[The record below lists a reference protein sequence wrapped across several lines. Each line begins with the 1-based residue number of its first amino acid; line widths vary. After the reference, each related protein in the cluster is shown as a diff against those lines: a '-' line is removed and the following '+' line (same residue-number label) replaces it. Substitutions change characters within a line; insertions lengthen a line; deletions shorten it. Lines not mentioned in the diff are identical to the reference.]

1 MKTATL
7 TALATIA
14 ALPAFAESHTAMADV
29 ELWRLD
35 CGTVQV
41 NDLNM
46 FSDTRAYTGETRELT
61 ASCYLIRHGE
71 DYLIW
76 DTGLPA
82 DLKGAEVNETDAL
95 SPTLDA
101 TLEEQLAE
109 LDLTPA
115 DIGRIGISHYHF
127 DHTGQAA
134 TFPEA
139 ELLIDTR
146 DWDVLSAEPLPTFAE
161 GFANP
166 ALVKPWQEGG
176 KLTTTTGDT
185 DIFGDGSV
193 TMLTMPGHT
202 PGSTALLVQLADTG
216 PVLLSGDVVHFEE
229 QIDNEGVPTF
239 NTDRSDTVSSID
251 RMTKLAD
258 NAGATLIIQH
268 DPRDVEKLPAFP
280 QSAK

>member
-1 MKTATL
+1 MKTLTL
-7 TALATIA
+7 AAMMTTA
-14 ALPAFAESHTAMADV
+14 ALPTLAQTDAPEV

-35 CGTVQV
+35 CGTVKV

-71 DYLIW
+71 DYLLW

-82 DLKGAEVNETDAL
+82 ALKGAATNDTDAL

-101 TLEEQLAE
+101 TIDEQLAE
-109 LDLTPA
+109 IDLTPA

-134 TFPEA
+134 DFPDA
-139 ELLIDTR
+139 ELIIDAH
-146 DWDVLSAEPLPTFAE
+146 DWDVLSSDPLPTFAE

-166 ALVKPWQEGG
+166 DLVKPWANGG
-176 KLTTTTGDT
+176 KLTTTQGDT
-185 DIFGDGSV
+185 DVFGDGSV

-202 PGSTALLVQLADTG
+202 PGSTALLVQLAETG

-229 QIDNEGVPTF
+229 QIGREGVPTF
-239 NTDRSDTVSSID
+239 NWDRSDTIASID
-251 RMTKLAD
+251 RMNKLAG
-258 NAGATLIIQH
+258 NVGATLIIQH
-268 DPRDVEKLPAFP
+268 DPRDIDKLPVFP
-280 QSAK
+280 ASAK

>member
-1 MKTATL
+1 MKTLTL
-7 TALATIA
+7 AALMTTA
-14 ALPAFAESHTAMADV
+14 ALPALAQTDAPEV

-35 CGTVQV
+35 CGTVKV

-71 DYLIW
+71 DYLLW

-82 DLKGAEVNETDAL
+82 ALKGAATNDTDAL

-101 TLEEQLAE
+101 TIDEQLAE
-109 LDLTPA
+109 IDLTPA

-134 TFPEA
+134 DFPDA
-139 ELLIDTR
+139 ELIIDAH
-146 DWDVLSAEPLPTFAE
+146 DWDVLSSDPLPTFAE

-166 ALVKPWQEGG
+166 DLVKPWANGG
-176 KLTTTTGDT
+176 KLTTTQGDT
-185 DIFGDGSV
+185 DVFGDGSV

-202 PGSTALLVQLADTG
+202 PGSTALLVQLAETG

-229 QIDNEGVPTF
+229 QIGREGVPTF
-239 NTDRSDTVSSID
+239 NWDRSDTIASID
-251 RMTKLAD
+251 RMNKLAG
-258 NAGATLIIQH
+258 NVGATLIIQH
-268 DPRDVEKLPAFP
+268 DPRDIDKLPVFP
-280 QSAK
+280 ASAK

>member
-1 MKTATL
+1 MKTLTL
-7 TALATIA
+7 AALMTTA
-14 ALPAFAESHTAMADV
+14 ALPALAQTETPDV

-35 CGTVQV
+35 CGRVQV

-46 FSDTRAYTGETRELT
+46 FSDTRAYTGESRELT
-61 ASCYLIRHGE
+61 SSCYLIRHGS
-71 DYLIW
+71 DYLLW

-82 DLKGAEVNETDAL
+82 ALKGAATNDTDAL

-101 TLEEQLAE
+101 TIPDQLTE

-115 DIGRIGISHYHF
+115 DIGRVGISHYHF

-134 TFPEA
+134 DFPDA
-139 ELLIDTR
+139 ELIIDAH
-146 DWDVLSAEPLPTFAE
+146 DWDVLSSDPLPSFAE

-166 ALVKPWQEGG
+166 DLVTPWLNGG
-176 KLTTTTGDT
+176 KLTTTNGDT

-229 QIDNEGVPTF
+229 QIGRDGVPTF
-239 NTDRSDTVSSID
+239 NWDRADTVTSID
-251 RMTKLAD
+251 RMNKLAG
-258 NAGATLIIQH
+258 NLGATLIIQH
-268 DPRDVEKLPAFP
+268 DPRDIAKLPAFP
-280 QSAK
+280 ASAK

>member
-1 MKTATL
+1 MKTLTL
-7 TALATIA
+7 AALMTTA
-14 ALPAFAESHTAMADV
+14 ALPALAQTDAPEV

-35 CGTVQV
+35 CGTVKV

-71 DYLIW
+71 DYLLW

-82 DLKGAEVNETDAL
+82 ALKGAATNDTDAL

-101 TLEEQLAE
+101 TIDEQLAE
-109 LDLTPA
+109 IDLTPA

-134 TFPEA
+134 DFPDA
-139 ELLIDTR
+139 ELIIDAH
-146 DWDVLSAEPLPTFAE
+146 DWDVLSADPLPTFAE

-166 ALVKPWQEGG
+166 DLVKPWANGG
-176 KLTTTTGDT
+176 KLTTTQGDT
-185 DIFGDGSV
+185 DVFGDGSV

-202 PGSTALLVQLADTG
+202 PGSTALLVQLAETG

-229 QIDNEGVPTF
+229 QIGREGVPTF
-239 NTDRSDTVSSID
+239 NWDRSDTIASID
-251 RMTKLAD
+251 RMNKLAG
-258 NAGATLIIQH
+258 NVGATLIIQH
-268 DPRDVEKLPAFP
+268 DPRDIDKLPVFP
-280 QSAK
+280 ASAK

>member
-1 MKTATL
+1 MKTLTL
-7 TALATIA
+7 AALMTTA
-14 ALPAFAESHTAMADV
+14 ALPALAQTDPPEV

-35 CGTVQV
+35 CGTVKV

-71 DYLIW
+71 DYLLW

-82 DLKGAEVNETDAL
+82 ALKGAATNDTDAL

-101 TLEEQLAE
+101 TIDEQLAE
-109 LDLTPA
+109 IDLTPA

-134 TFPEA
+134 DFPDA
-139 ELLIDTR
+139 ELIIDAH
-146 DWDVLSAEPLPTFAE
+146 DWDVLSADPLPTFAE

-166 ALVKPWQEGG
+166 DLVKPWANGG
-176 KLTTTTGDT
+176 KLTTTQGDT
-185 DIFGDGSV
+185 DVFGDGSV

-202 PGSTALLVQLADTG
+202 PGSTALLVQLAETG

-229 QIDNEGVPTF
+229 QIGREGVPTF
-239 NTDRSDTVSSID
+239 NWDRSDTIASID
-251 RMTKLAD
+251 RMNKLAG
-258 NAGATLIIQH
+258 NVGATLIIQH
-268 DPRDVEKLPAFP
+268 DPRDIDKLPVFP
-280 QSAK
+280 ASAK

>member
-1 MKTATL
+1 MKTLTL
-7 TALATIA
+7 A
-14 ALPAFAESHTAMADV
+14 ALTTMAAVPAFAQSDAPDT

-46 FSDTRAYTGETRELT
+46 FSDTRAYTGESRTLT
-61 ASCYLIRHGE
+61 SSCYLIRHGS
-71 DYLIW
+71 DYLLW

-82 DLKGAEVNETDAL
+82 ALKGAATNDTDAL

-101 TLEEQLAE
+101 TIPEQLSE
-109 LDLTPA
+109 LDLTPD

-134 TFPEA
+134 DFPDA
-139 ELLIDTR
+139 ELIIDAR
-146 DWDVLSAEPLPTFAE
+146 DWDVLASDPLPTFAE

-166 ALVKPWQEGG
+166 DLVKPWLNGG
-176 KLTTTTGDT
+176 KLTATRGDT

-193 TMLTMPGHT
+193 TMMTMPGHT
-202 PGSTALLVQLADTG
+202 PGSTALLVRLAEAG
-216 PVLLSGDVVHFEE
+216 PVLLSGDVVHFGE
-229 QIDNEGVPTF
+229 QIGRAGVPTF
-239 NTDRSDTVSSID
+239 NWDRADTVSSIA
-251 RMTKLAD
+251 RMTQLAD

-268 DPRDVEKLPAFP
+268 DPRDIAKLPTFP
-280 QSAK
+280 ASAN

>member
-1 MKTATL
+1 MKTLTL
-7 TALATIA
+7 AALMTTA
-14 ALPAFAESHTAMADV
+14 ALPALAQTDAPDV

-61 ASCYLIRHGE
+61 ASCYLIRHGS
-71 DYLIW
+71 DYMLW

-82 DLKGAEVNETDAL
+82 ALKGAATNDTDAL
-95 SPTLDA
+95 SPTLDTTIA
-101 TLEEQLAE
+101 EQLE
-109 LDLTPA
+109 QIDLTPA

-134 TFPEA
+134 DFPEA
-139 ELLIDTR
+139 ELIIDTR
-146 DWDVLSAEPLPTFAE
+146 DWDVLTSDPLPTFAE

-166 ALVKPWQEGG
+166 DLVKPWANGG
-176 KLTTTTGDT
+176 KLTTTQGDT

-202 PGSTALLVQLADTG
+202 PGETALLVQLAETG

-229 QIDNEGVPTF
+229 QVDRTGVPTF
-239 NTDRSDTVSSID
+239 NWDRADTVTSID
-251 RMTKLAD
+251 RMNKLAG
-258 NAGATLIIQH
+258 NLGATLIIQH
-268 DPRDVEKLPAFP
+268 DPRDIAKLPVFP
-280 QSAK
+280 ASAK